1 MARLALAAFA
11 LSLALAPAASTRAT
25 GVAPGAPQQLRAFL
39 LRADEPVAHQYP
51 RTPAFT
57 WTPVAERGGHYQF
70 ELSTSP
76 QFDDGSLVYKDN
88 NVPVPVV
95 TVPRELPWMTGDPYA
110 LWAHVRWISSD
121 ASSATRWSKPFGFNM
136 QWDASDV
143 PRQLPAPVGLIR
155 WAPIDG
161 ATEYQV
167 LYLDLHP
174 LKAFETTTNV
184 ADEREYF
191 TFHSAFGFSATIH
204 WRVRAVRDVAS
215 LGAPSNGLPAVSY
228 GPWSPIFTTTNT
240 PPASGAVA
248 PTATVSDKWEKA
260 TGKALGFDLTPGFAW
275 QASAPVITDGVDAGS
290 PLYRVYIATDRNC
303 VNRVFTGSIVGSPAF
318 APRVSGGPI
327 ALPADTAALATAKAG
342 KYPGAGTEGTAL
354 DAVGDKVTP
363 NEAATGGAS
372 GSSAS
377 SGGSSAGNTG
387 SSSSSS
393 GSAGG
398 GGPVAPAGPSPV
410 ELWDSGWPS
419 GRYYWTVVPV
429 TVYETAT
436 PDPTQQNPVVPI
448 GYQDTAVPQ
457 DACQAGDLMSFGKV
471 TPPVVTSS
479 GRPFVSGVSPSSRY
493 VASAGAHPAVSSL
506 PLVAWEPAV
515 GATKYQIELSR
526 SLYPWHPVKK
536 FGTPAT
542 STILPLSPMD
552 TGVWYYRVRGV
563 NTALP
568 IGAQRMAWSE
578 PVRIRITGKRFA
590 VVK

>member
-1 MARLALAAFA
+1 MARLALAAFV
-11 LSLALAPAASTRAT
+11 LSLVLAPVASTRDDS
-25 GVAPGAPQQLRAFL
+25 VAPGAPADLRAFL
-39 LRADEPVAHQYP
+39 LRADEPIAHQYP

-57 WTPVAERGGHYQF
+57 WSPVSEHGGHYQF
-70 ELSTSP
+70 ELSTSQ
-76 QFDDGSLVYKDN
+76 QFDDGSLVYKDY
-88 NVPVPVV
+88 NVQVPVV

-121 ASSATRWSKPFGFNM
+121 GSSATRWSTPFGFNM
-136 QWDASDV
+136 QWDANDV
-143 PRQLPAPVGLIR
+143 PQQLPAPEGLIR
-155 WAPIDG
+155 WAPIEG

-174 LKAFETTTNV
+174 LKAFETLTNV

-191 TFHSAFGFSATIH
+191 TFHAAAGSTATIH
-204 WRVRAVRDVAS
+204 WRVRAIRDVSS

-228 GPWSPIFTTTNT
+228 GPWSPTFTTTNSAQT
-240 PPASGAVA
+240 TGTLA
-248 PTATVSDKWEKA
+248 PTDTVADKWEKSS
-260 TGKALGFDLTPGFAW
+260 GKAQAFDLTPGFAW
-275 QASAPVITDGVDAGS
+275 QPSAPVITDGIDPGS
-290 PLYRVYIATDRNC
+290 PLYRVYISTDKNC

-327 ALPADTAALATAKAG
+327 AMPADTGALTLAENG

-354 DAVGDKVTP
+354 DAVGDKVDP
-363 NEAATGGAS
+363 NEAA
-372 GSSAS
+372 
-377 SGGSSAGNTG
+377 SGGSATG

-393 GSAGG
+393 GSSSASSSS
-398 GGPVAPAGPSPV
+398 ASSSAAIASPV

-429 TVYETAT
+429 TAYETAT
-436 PDPTQQNPVVPI
+436 PDPSQVNPVVPI

-471 TPPVVTSS
+471 TPPVVTAA

-493 VASAGAHPAVSSL
+493 VASAGAHPVVSSL
-506 PLVAWEPAV
+506 PLVAWQPAV
-515 GATKYQIELSR
+515 GATRYQIELSQ
-526 SLYPWHPVKK
+526 SLYPWRPAKT

-542 STILPLSPMD
+542 STILPLTRMD
-552 TGVWYYRVRGV
+552 AGVWYYRVRGV

-568 IGAQRMAWSE
+568 VGAQKMAWSN
-578 PVRIRITGKRFA
+578 PVRIQITGVRFK